1 MKKIIIYKIDWRFE
15 EFGEEIYR
23 KEYFSER
30 KAAEVEYNEIK
41 NILPKGATI
50 VMYKQV
56 IGEDNNFKLTKEGE
70 EVLHYNYI

>member
-23 KEYFSER
+23 KEYFSNEM
-30 KAAEVEYNEIK
+30 AAESEYLQIK

-56 IGEDNNFKLTKEGE
+56 IEEDNNFKLTKEEE